1 MKFDFRSER
10 ENSVQFFFFAIWS
23 LNVLKRIRK
32 IFPLKAFEQRNK
44 ETWIKFNPRV
54 ALISLRNNGPKN
66 SIWTDKLA
74 LFFAVNYSI
83 SVGDHSTVTESV
95 SWSVSGSF
103 SEYHTTEGINVTA
116 IMSHVMSNSVP
127 VSSSPML
134 PPHCYRVCYCNKS
147 VGE

>member
-1 MKFDFRSER
+1 M
-10 ENSVQFFFFAIWS
+10 
-23 LNVLKRIRK
+23 NVLKIIRE

-54 ALISLRNNGPKN
+54 ALSAFEQMGPRTLSELIN
-66 SIWTDKLA
+66 LPF
-74 LFFAVNYSI
+74 FFAVNYSI